1 MEPGWN
7 LGGTYLEVPPL
18 SIPLYKGIPAK
29 KVECGTFFVFPLF
42 YNLSAKTA
50 VPCAVLAVPCAVLAV
65 PCAVLAVPSAVLAV
79 PSAVLAVFVRKRS
92 FFPYLYM
99 IFSIEDSA

>member
-1 MEPGWN
+1 M
-7 LGGTYLEVPPL
+7 
-18 SIPLYKGIPAK
+18 
-29 KVECGTFFVFPLF
+29 ECGNFFVFPLF

-50 VPCAVLAVPCAVLAV
+50 VPSAVLAVLAS
-65 PCAVLAVPSAVLAV
+65 VLAVPSAVLAV
-79 PSAVLAVFVRKRS
+79 LASVLAVPSAVLAVLASVLAVFVRKRS

>member
-1 MEPGWN
+1 MECRWN
-7 LGGTYLEVPPL
+7 LQIGSTSLNPFVQRPSGRKRWNVEPFSFFAVFAIYRQNQ
-18 SIPLYKGIPAK
+18 LYP
-29 KVECGTFFVFPLF
+29 V
-42 YNLSAKTA
+42 
-50 VPCAVLAVPCAVLAV
+50 AVLAV

-79 PSAVLAVFVRKRS
+79 LASVLAVFVRKRS